1 MLLSLQQ
8 PPEAF
13 FTDPLP
19 QPRTLTP
26 SPRRSLLPFLL
37 PTAATLSLPLSSLPR
52 RRRLPSPPSPLPAAA
67 PPTLRSRLQLSR
79 DPDRQQATE
88 RTRRV
93 GGGSGDG

>member
-37 PTAATLSLPLSSLPR
+37 PTAATLSLPPSSLPR
-52 RRRLPSPPSPLPAAA
+52 RRRLAPPLPAAA